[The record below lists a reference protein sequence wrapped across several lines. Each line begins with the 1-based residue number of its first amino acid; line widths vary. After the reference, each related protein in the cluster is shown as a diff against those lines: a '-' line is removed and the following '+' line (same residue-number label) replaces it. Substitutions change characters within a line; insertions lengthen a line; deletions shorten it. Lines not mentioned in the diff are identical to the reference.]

1 MICKL
6 LGVMNIAIMNIA
18 IRKITR
24 SLFCLFL
31 ILSFIIM
38 PRVSFSYDD
47 QNASTHKIRALYL
60 YNFLLF
66 VDWPKTA
73 DSHSN
78 TLKVVIYGDPHL
90 YEALKPMNGR
100 MIRGKKLTVDFLIK
114 SKDLDQCQVLF
125 VGDGEKTVAGELLK
139 KVHGKPVLTVSD
151 MEGFVQSGGMVGFKN
166 RADVLENGKKQKRFI
181 INLSAV
187 RKSHLKI
194 RSRLLRISDV
204 IYDDTRPVT
213 SKQP

>member
-1 MICKL
+1 
-6 LGVMNIAIMNIA
+6 MNIA

-24 SLFCLFL
+24 ALFCLFL

-38 PRVSFSYDD
+38 PRVSFSHDV
-47 QNASTHKIRALYL
+47 QNVPTHKIRALYL

-78 TLKVVIYGDPHL
+78 TIKVVIYGDPHL
-90 YEALKPMNGR
+90 YEALKSMQGR
-100 MIRGKKLTVDFLIK
+100 MIRGKKLVIDFLTK
-114 SKDLDQCQVLF
+114 TEDLDKCQVLF

-166 RADVLENGKKQKRFI
+166 RAELLENGKKQKRFI

-204 IYDDTRPVT
+204 VYDDIKPVT
-213 SKQP
+213 SK